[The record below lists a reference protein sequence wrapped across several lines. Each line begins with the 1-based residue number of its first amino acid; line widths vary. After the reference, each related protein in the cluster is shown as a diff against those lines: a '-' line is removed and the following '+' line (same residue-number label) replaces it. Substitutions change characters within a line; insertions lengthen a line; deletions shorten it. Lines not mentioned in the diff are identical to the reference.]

1 MVCVTTKCE
10 LLWYV
15 LLQKSPDLSIMICV
29 TIMICV
35 NTPIMIC
42 VTIIICV
49 NTRIMI
55 CVVIMICVNT
65 PIMICVTIMIMPR
78 CRRNID
84 VLVKVNVA
92 F

>member
-1 MVCVTTKCE
+1 MCVIIMVCE

-42 VTIIICV
+42 VTI
-49 NTRIMI
+49 
-55 CVVIMICVNT
+55 MICVNT
-65 PIMICVTIMIMPR
+65 LIMICVTIMICVFPSTQKLPGKG
-78 CRRNID
+78 D
-84 VLVKVNVA
+84 YW
-92 F
+92 